1 MKIKNISNRFYH
13 NPFRKT
19 LWQVPLIILLAFTIS
34 IIINHLRSDK
44 IPLIGNWS
52 VDARFADSDGKTL
65 VISLEQAKELFENNA
80 AIFIDARPKEQYEEG
95 HIQDAL
101 SLPWQEVDTYFMEV
115 APILEE
121 RLSKIAKVNSD
132 NGENKNISNAIITYC
147 DGESCELSHELAL
160 FLKEMGFNNVHIIV
174 NGWTVWHKAGLPVS
188 VEKK

>member
-1 MKIKNISNRFYH
+1 MKIKNISKKIYH
-13 NPFRKT
+13 KAFREI
-19 LWQVPLIILLAFTIS
+19 LWQIPLITLLAFTIS
-34 IIINHLRSDK
+34 ITINHLRSDK

-52 VDARFADSDGKTL
+52 VDARFSDSDGKTL
-65 VISLEQAKELFENNA
+65 VISLEKARELFENNL

-95 HIQDAL
+95 HIKDAL
-101 SLPWQEVDTYFMEV
+101 FLPWQEVDTYFMEI

-121 RLSKIAKVNSD
+121 RVSNMERVKSD

-160 FLKEMGFNNVHIIV
+160 FLKEMGFNNVHIMV
-174 NGWTVWHKAGLPVS
+174 NGWTLWHEAGLPVS